1 MVNPRLLPVTETTSS
16 LLNQYTYHTWRWES
30 WRAFDDV
37 TRAHHC
43 FRPANTCYLVH
54 LSWCYCPHHVSRRY
68 YSEGASRRWCPRWWC
83 GGLSSHA
90 PPPPPLLWIVSVIPK
105 PWNPLSLF
113 AQLGRHFFSGRF
125 PFSTVLSLICVVFGC
140 TRCFPSGICD
150 WSLFLANVTGKRK
163 PKKNVSNTLYSLCL
177 TGDFVTQSASS
188 RLRTKHQ
195 DMILKTEKRSQLIW
209 ISFANCDQSQ
219 TTYLQSS
226 VNSNPYTLNHGLLTP
241 NPRL

>member
-1 MVNPRLLPVTETTSS
+1 MSHVLTT
-16 LLNQYTYHTWRWES
+16 
-30 WRAFDDV
+30 AFDPRTRVIWSTWADV
-37 TRAHHC
+37 IALTTCRAAITRKVPHGDDAQDDGVGVFLLTHH
-43 FRPANTCYLVH
+43 
-54 LSWCYCPHHVSRRY
+54 
-68 YSEGASRRWCPRWWC
+68 
-83 GGLSSHA
+83 
-90 PPPPPLLWIVSVIPK
+90 PPPPLLWIVTVIPK
-105 PWNPLSLF
+105 PRKPLSLF

>member
-1 MVNPRLLPVTETTSS
+1 MTLGIVACFRRCHTCSPLLSTREHVLSGPLELMLLPSPRVAPLLLGRCLTEMMPKMMVWGSFFSRTT
-16 LLNQYTYHTWRWES
+16 
-30 WRAFDDV
+30 
-37 TRAHHC
+37 
-43 FRPANTCYLVH
+43 
-54 LSWCYCPHHVSRRY
+54 
-68 YSEGASRRWCPRWWC
+68 
-83 GGLSSHA
+83 
-90 PPPPPLLWIVSVIPK
+90 PPPPLLWIVTVIPK
-105 PWNPLSLF
+105 PRKPLSLF

-226 VNSNPYTLNHGLLTP
+226 VNSNPYTLNHELLTP